1 MNKDEKF
8 VITINRQYGTGGH
21 DIGAAIAE
29 RLGIKLIDKQILQS
43 VAEKFNMTEG
53 EMKAIENRRPSWWDD
68 FVVFYKSFISMD
80 DELSVNREITSRQ
93 LFYAQAAAMKQI
105 AGQESCVV
113 VGRCGFDIFK
123 DYPNKLRLFIHS
135 PRERR
140 IHRINEHYHVNLDK
154 ARVLV
159 EDSDYTRET
168 FTKTFTGKDW
178 YDSRNYD
185 LTFDVT
191 PFGVNG
197 AVDFLMK
204 FIE

>member
-53 EMKAIENRRPSWWDD
+53 EMKAIEDRRPSWWDD

-93 LFYAQAAAMKQI
+93 LFYAQAATMKQI

-123 DYPNKLRLFIHS
+123 DYPNKLRLFIHL
-135 PRERR
+135 
-140 IHRINEHYHVNLDK
+140 IQKITQL
-154 ARVLV
+154 
-159 EDSDYTRET
+159 T
-168 FTKTFTGKDW
+168 TGMLLIKE
-178 YDSRNYD
+178 N
-185 LTFDVT
+185 
-191 PFGVNG
+191 
-197 AVDFLMK
+197 K
-204 FIE
+204 